1 MYYSKS
7 AHDTIT
13 IPKNYSGNTFRPIE
27 EDDYIENTPDINGN
41 NSCDN
46 ACDTCEHNTGKQES
60 PSVFSGISIEDLL
73 LLGLILVIHQDN
85 PNDST
90 LILLLILLLTK

>member
-13 IPKNYSGNTFRPIE
+13 IPKNYSGNTFRQRE
-27 EDDYIENTPDINGN
+27 KSDDYIEKSSDTSTN
-41 NSCDN
+41 NSCD
-46 ACDTCEHNTGKQES
+46 TCEDNNTQEHES
-60 PSVFSGISIEDLL
+60 PSVFSGISLEDLL
-73 LLGLILVIHQDN
+73 LLGLILVIHQED
-85 PNDST
+85 PNDTT